1 MLMLVLPL
9 LIEIEPFE
17 HEHDY
22 EQELPSSPETF
33 SRDKAWR
40 AGTRS

>member
-1 MLMLVLPL
+1 MLVLLL

-17 HEHDY
+17 HEHEHDY
-22 EQELPSSPETF
+22 EQEFPSSPENF

-40 AGTRS
+40 AGMRS

>member
-1 MLMLVLPL
+1 MLVLLL
-9 LIEIEPFE
+9 LIELFEHE

-22 EQELPSSPETF
+22 EQELPSSPENF
-33 SRDKAWR
+33 SSDKAWR